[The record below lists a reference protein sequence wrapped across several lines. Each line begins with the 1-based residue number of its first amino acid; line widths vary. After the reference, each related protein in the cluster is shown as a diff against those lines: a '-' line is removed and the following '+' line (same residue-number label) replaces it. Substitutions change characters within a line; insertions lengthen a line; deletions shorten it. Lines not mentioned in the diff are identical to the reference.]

1 MANPSLVPFVPHMK
15 ATLSYASP
23 EKAAQIRSAVTGALK
38 RDDRTGLF
46 CFEHTVETTFVLPWD
61 LHPNAEPQKLSV
73 AARDRIRTELLD
85 EAALG
90 HLESCAAINW
100 GSNLVKWQCRLA
112 TGVHEWTP
120 ADHVIA
126 AQLETSYYCG
136 SSQVTFV
143 AAFVS
148 FQVDHDTRQ
157 LYNTRTGDLFEVRR
171 LGPAPLMPMKVESPP
186 SSHRESVPAS
196 NLFSSLTFV
205 CSLPSS
211 SSPPPLLP
219 SSPPPLLPLMFPRQ
233 RRMYA
238 LSSTLPPWGCGGS
251 TTGPLSC
258 CSLWS
263 TRWLTPRPCSPSM
276 TAGVQRS
283 PALLHQRP
291 KL

>member
-1 MANPSLVPFVPHMK
+1 MANPTNLLPFVPQMK

-38 RDDRTGLF
+38 RDERTGLF

-100 GSNLVKWQCRLA
+100 GSSLVKWQCRLV
-112 TGVHEWTP
+112 TGTEWTP

-148 FQVDHDTRQ
+148 FQVDHDSRQ
-157 LYNTRTGDLFEVRR
+157 LLNTRTGDLFEIRR
-171 LGPAPLMPMKVESPP
+171 LSLAPLMPMKVEDLSQRKCFCL
-186 SSHRESVPAS
+186 H
-196 NLFSSLTFV
+196 FSSPHFCVPLT
-205 CSLPSS
+205 
-211 SSPPPLLP
+211 PPPL
-219 SSPPPLLPLMFPRQ
+219 SLPLSTYPRR
-233 RRMYA
+233 RRMCA
-238 LSSTLPPWGCGGS
+238 LSSMLPPWACGGS

-258 CSLWS
+258 CSLWN
-263 TRWLTPRPCSPSM
+263 TRWPTPRPCSPSM

>member
-1 MANPSLVPFVPHMK
+1 MANPHLLPFVPSMK

-85 EAALG
+85 EAALS

-112 TGVHEWTP
+112 AGAHEWAP

-126 AQLETSYYCG
+126 AQLETSYYCS

-148 FQVDHDTRQ
+148 FQVDHDTQR
-157 LYNTRTGDLFEVRR
+157 LYNTRTGDLFEIRR
-171 LGPAPLMPMKVESPP
+171 LGLAPLMPMKVETALPIHLQKLFPFQPFLLSL
-186 SSHRESVPAS
+186 HIMPAA
-196 NLFSSLTFV
+196 LF
-205 CSLPSS
+205 
-211 SSPPPLLP
+211 SPPP
-219 SSPPPLLPLMFPRQ
+219 
-233 RRMYA
+233 
-238 LSSTLPPWGCGGS
+238 
-251 TTGPLSC
+251 
-258 CSLWS
+258 
-263 TRWLTPRPCSPSM
+263 
-276 TAGVQRS
+276 
-283 PALLHQRP
+283 
-291 KL
+291 